1 MGTCWA
7 RIQRVERWL
16 SHTGNKAKAR
26 QSVPPWSSP
35 KVGGASY
42 DASVPRTWLITM
54 AILVACL
61 IASIVIALVR
71 LL

>member
-1 MGTCWA
+1 MTPA
-7 RIQRVERWL
+7 SRVQFAAPAGRWGSRRL
-16 SHTGNKAKAR
+16 RSSR
-26 QSVPPWSSP
+26 DPP
-35 KVGGASY
+35 AY
-42 DASVPRTWLITM
+42 DAPVPRTWLIAM

>member
-1 MGTCWA
+1 
-7 RIQRVERWL
+7 
-16 SHTGNKAKAR
+16 
-26 QSVPPWSSP
+26 
-35 KVGGASY
+35 VGGASY

>member
-1 MGTCWA
+1 
-7 RIQRVERWL
+7 
-16 SHTGNKAKAR
+16 
-26 QSVPPWSSP
+26 
-35 KVGGASY
+35 
-42 DASVPRTWLITM
+42 VPRIWLIAM